1 MITENYIGLH
11 VEFLDWVKNY
21 NRGPEPI
28 NFYTENDMPYSAH
41 VEVKEQPTVVNSFLL
56 LHKLLRPK
64 QVLRLD
70 GPFTFF
76 II

>member
-41 VEVKEQPTVVNSFLL
+41 VEVK
-56 LHKLLRPK
+56 
-64 QVLRLD
+64 
-70 GPFTFF
+70 G
-76 II
+76 